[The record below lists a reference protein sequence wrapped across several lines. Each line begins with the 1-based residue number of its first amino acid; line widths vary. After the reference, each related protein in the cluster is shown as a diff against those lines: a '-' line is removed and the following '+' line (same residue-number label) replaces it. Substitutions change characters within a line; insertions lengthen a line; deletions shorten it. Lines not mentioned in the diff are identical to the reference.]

1 MNPLAVYQQALDSVS
16 AAVMDGD
23 FDRYAAQVDLPYL
36 VVTEAAP
43 LLVATVDA
51 LRPTFDNLIRV
62 LKAHGVTHYER
73 VARAAEFT
81 LPVRIEGR
89 HYTHLIADGAPVIRP
104 RPARQT
110 LVRRGDRWLFSEAHY
125 PIRADRWP
133 LAEGELFP
141 DASGV
146 AAAGH
151 APALVGG
158 ASGGRP

>member
-1 MNPLAVYQQALDSVS
+1 MNPLAIYQEALDSVS

-23 FDRYAAQVDLPYL
+23 FDRYAAQIDLPYL
-36 VVTEAAP
+36 VVTETAP

-51 LRPTFDNLIRV
+51 LRPTFDNLRRV

-73 VARAAEFT
+73 VARSAEFT

-89 HYTHLIADGAPVIRP
+89 HYTHLIADGVHVTRP
-104 RPARQT
+104 RLARQA

-133 LAEGELFP
+133 LAESELFP
-141 DASGV
+141 DADGG
-146 AAAGH
+146 AAAAR
-151 APALVGG
+151 APAPPDG
-158 ASGGRP
+158 ASVGRP